1 MILVFIEH
9 KNCVLNKTSLE
20 AITAAQS
27 IGKDLGLKVSAV
39 LPCDKDCTLAQDI
52 AAYDLEKVVV
62 AKSEKLG
69 IYTPD
74 GYADAWEQVIKA
86 ANPQYV
92 VMSHTYQV
100 RDFAPKVA
108 ARLGREVVGDCI
120 RYAIAPTTPSAEASS
135 TPPLA
140 GGELKKLILTRRIFL
155 GKLDADVTIGG
166 NAPYFITFQ
175 SGAFRGDS
183 AAKGA
188 AAVETM
194 DVNVGDIRMT
204 PEEPFQEAKA
214 SVDLTKSEIIVAVG
228 RGIKSQENIALAQQ
242 LADSLGADIA
252 ASRPICD
259 SEWLPIDRQIGS
271 SGQTVAPKVYIA
283 LGISGAIQHIVGM
296 KNAGTIVAIN
306 KDSEAP
312 IFDIADYGIV
322 GDLFEAVP
330 VMIEEVKKAKS

>member
-9 KNCVLNKTSLE
+9 KDCVLNRVSLE
-20 AITAAQS
+20 AVAAAQS
-27 IGKDLGLKVSAV
+27 IGKDLGLPVTAV
-39 LPCDKDCTLAQDI
+39 IPCGKDCALAQEI
-52 AAYDLEKVVV
+52 SGYSLEKVIV
-62 AKSEKLG
+62 AKNEKLSQ
-69 IYTPD
+69 YTPD
-74 GYADAWEQVIKA
+74 AYADAWEHVIKA
-86 ANPQYV
+86 LNPQYI

-120 RYAIAPTTPSAEASS
+120 RYKGD
-135 TPPLA
+135 
-140 GGELKKLILTRRIFL
+140 GGTIVLTRRIFL
-155 GKLDADVTIGG
+155 GKLDADVSLGG
-166 NAPYFITFQ
+166 DAPYFVTFQ
-175 SGAFRGDS
+175 SGSFRGDN
-183 AAKGA
+183 AEKGT

-204 PEEPFQEAKA
+204 PEAPFQEAKA
-214 SVDLTKSEIIVAVG
+214 SVDLTKSEVIVAIG

-242 LADSLGADIA
+242 LADVLGADMA

-259 SEWLPIDRQIGS
+259 AEWLPIDRQIGS
-271 SGQTVAPKVYIA
+271 SGQTVSPKLYLA

-296 KNAGTIVAIN
+296 KNSGTIVAIN

-322 GDLFEAVP
+322 GDLFDAIP
-330 VMIEEVKKAKS
+330 VLVDEIKKAKGQ

>member
-9 KNCVLNKTSLE
+9 KDCVLNKTSLE
-20 AITAAQS
+20 AIAAAQA
-27 IGKDLGLKVSAV
+27 IGKDLGLKAAAV
-39 LPCDKDCTLAQDI
+39 IPCAGECPLADEI
-52 AAYDLEKVVV
+52 AKYDLEKVIV
-62 AKSEKLG
+62 ARNEKLG
-69 IYTPD
+69 TYTPD
-74 GYADAWEQVIKA
+74 AYADAWEQVIKA
-86 ANPQYV
+86 TNPQYV

-120 RYAIAPTTPSAEASS
+120 RYSAE
-135 TPPLA
+135 
-140 GGELKKLILTRRIFL
+140 GGKLVLTRRIFL
-155 GKLDADVTIGG
+155 GKLDADVTVGG
-166 NAPYFITFQ
+166 EAPYFVTFQ
-175 SGAFRGDS
+175 SGAFRGDN
-183 AAKGA
+183 A
-188 AAVETM
+188 AAGQARVETM

-204 PEEPFQEAKA
+204 PEAPFQEAKA
-214 SVDLTKSEIIVAVG
+214 SVDLTKSEVIVAVG
-228 RGIKSQENIALAQQ
+228 RGIKSEENLALAQQ
-242 LADSLGADIA
+242 LADALGADLA

-271 SGQTVAPKVYIA
+271 SGQTVAPKLYVA

-296 KNAGTIVAIN
+296 KNSGTIVAIN

-330 VMIEEVKKAKS
+330 VMIEEINKAKS

>member
-27 IGKDLGLKVSAV
+27 IGKDLGLNVAAV
-39 LPCDKDCTLAQDI
+39 LPCDKDCSLAQEI
-52 AAYDLEKVVV
+52 AGYAIEKVIV
-62 AKSEKLG
+62 AKNEKLG
-69 IYTPD
+69 TYTPD
-74 GYADAWEQVIKA
+74 AYADAFEQVIKA
-86 ANPQYV
+86 TNPQYV

-108 ARLGREVVGDCI
+108 TRFGREVVGDCI
-120 RYAIAPTTPSAEASS
+120 RYRAD
-135 TPPLA
+135 
-140 GGELKKLILTRRIFL
+140 GGKLVLSRRIFL
-155 GKLDADVTIGG
+155 GKLDADVTVGG
-166 NAPYFITFQ
+166 DAPYFVTFQ
-175 SGAFRGDS
+175 SGAFRGDAAEKGS
-183 AAKGA
+183 AS
-188 AAVETM
+188 VETI
-194 DVNVGDIRMT
+194 DVSVGEVRMT
-204 PEEPFQEAKA
+204 AEEPFQEAKA
-214 SVDLTKSEIIVAVG
+214 SVDLTKSEVIVAIG
-228 RGIKSQENIALAQQ
+228 RGIKSQENIAVAQQ
-242 LADSLGADIA
+242 LADALGADLA

-271 SGQTVAPKVYIA
+271 SGQTVAPKLYIA

-330 VMIEEVKKAKS
+330 VMVEEIKKAKA

>member
-9 KNCVLNKTSLE
+9 KDCVLNKTSLE
-20 AITAAQS
+20 AITGAQG
-27 IGKDLGLKVSAV
+27 IGKELGLKVSAV
-39 LPCDKDCTLAQDI
+39 LPCDKDCALAQAI
-52 AAYDLEKVVV
+52 SAYDLEKVIV
-62 AKSEKLG
+62 AKNEKLG
-69 IYTPD
+69 TYTPD
-74 GYADAWEQVIKA
+74 GYADAWEQIIKA
-86 ANPQYV
+86 TNPKYV

-120 RYAIAPTTPSAEASS
+120 RYKTES
-135 TPPLA
+135 
-140 GGELKKLILTRRIFL
+140 GKLVLSRRIFL

-166 NAPYFITFQ
+166 DAPYFVTFQ
-175 SGAFRGDS
+175 SGAFRGEN
-183 AAKGA
+183 AEKGS
-188 AAVETM
+188 AAVETI
-194 DVNVGDIRMT
+194 DVTVGDIRMT
-204 PEEPFQEAKA
+204 PEAPFQEAKA
-214 SVDLTKSEIIVAVG
+214 TVDLTKSEVIVAVG

-242 LADSLGADIA
+242 LADVLGADLA

-296 KNAGTIVAIN
+296 KNAGTIVAVN

-330 VMIEEVKKAKS
+330 VIIEEVKKAKA

>member
-9 KNCVLNKTSLE
+9 KDCVLNKTSLE

-27 IGKDLGLKVSAV
+27 IGKDLGLKVAAV
-39 LPCDKDCTLAQDI
+39 IPCDKECSLAQEIAQFDI
-52 AAYDLEKVVV
+52 EKVIV
-62 AKSEKLG
+62 AKNEKLG
-69 IYTPD
+69 LYTPD
-74 GYADAWEQVIKA
+74 GYADAWEQVVKTT
-86 ANPQYV
+86 NPQYV

-120 RYAIAPTTPSAEASS
+120 RYKTE
-135 TPPLA
+135 
-140 GGELKKLILTRRIFL
+140 GGKLVLTRRIFL
-155 GKLDADVTIGG
+155 GKLDADVAIGG
-166 NAPYFITFQ
+166 DAPYFVTFQ
-175 SGAFRGDS
+175 SGAFRGDAAEKGS
-183 AAKGA
+183 AAI
-188 AAVETM
+188 ETM
-194 DVNVGDIRMT
+194 EVSVGDIRMT
-204 PEEPFQEAKA
+204 PEAPFQEAKA
-214 SVDLTKSEIIVAVG
+214 SVDLTKSEIIVAIG
-228 RGIKSQENIALAQQ
+228 RGIKSQENIAVAQQ
-242 LADSLGADIA
+242 LADVLGADLA

-330 VMIEEVKKAKS
+330 VLVEEIKKAKG

>member
-1 MILVFIEH
+1 MSNILVFIEH
-9 KNCVLNKTSLE
+9 KDCVLNKTSLE

-27 IGKDLGLKVSAV
+27 IGKDLGLSVSAV
-39 LPCDKDCTLAQDI
+39 LPCDKDCGLANEI
-52 AAYDLEKVVV
+52 AGYDLAKVIV
-62 AKSEKLG
+62 AKNDKLG
-69 IYTPD
+69 TYTPD
-74 GYADAWEQVIKA
+74 GYADAWEQVIRA
-86 ANPQYV
+86 ENPQFV

-108 ARLGREVVGDCI
+108 ARMGREVVGDCI
-120 RYAIAPTTPSAEASS
+120 RYRAE
-135 TPPLA
+135 
-140 GGELKKLILTRRIFL
+140 GGNLVLTRRIFL

-166 NAPYFITFQ
+166 DAPYFITFQ
-175 SGAFRGDS
+175 SGAFRGDN
-183 AAKGA
+183 AAKGSA
-188 AAVETM
+188 NVVSM
-194 DVNVGDIRMT
+194 DVTVGDIRMT
-204 PEEPFQEAKA
+204 PETPFQEAKA
-214 SVDLTKSEIIVAVG
+214 SVDLTKSEVIVAIG
-228 RGIKSQENIALAQQ
+228 RGIKSQENIAVAQG
-242 LADSLGADIA
+242 LADVLGADLA

-271 SGQTVAPKVYIA
+271 SGQTVAPKLYIA

-330 VMIEEVKKAKS
+330 VLVEEIKKAKA

>member
-9 KNCVLNKTSLE
+9 RNCVLNRTSLE
-20 AITAAQS
+20 AIAAAQS

-39 LPCDKDCTLAQDI
+39 IPCEMDCALAQDI
-52 AAYDLEKVVV
+52 AGYDLEKVII

-74 GYADAWEQVIKA
+74 AYADAWEQVIGA
-86 ANPQYV
+86 TNPQYV
-92 VMSHTYQV
+92 VMAHTYQV

-120 RYAIAPTTPSAEASS
+120 RYRAEN
-135 TPPLA
+135 
-140 GGELKKLILTRRIFL
+140 GNLILTRRIFL
-155 GKLDADVTIGG
+155 GKLDADVTVGG
-166 NAPYFITFQ
+166 EAPYFITFQ
-175 SGAFRGDS
+175 SGAFRGDNS
-183 AAKGA
+183 AKGT

-194 DVNVGDIRMT
+194 DVNIGEIRMT

-228 RGIKSQENIALAQQ
+228 RGIKSQENIAVAQQ
-242 LADSLGADIA
+242 LADALGADLA

-259 SEWLPIDRQIGS
+259 SDWLPIDRQIGS

-306 KDSEAP
+306 KDAEAP

-330 VMIEEVKKAKS
+330 AMVEEIKKAKS

>member
-1 MILVFIEH
+1 MSNILVFIEH
-9 KNCVLNKTSLE
+9 NDCVLNKTSLE

-27 IGKDLGLKVSAV
+27 IAKDLGLTVSAV
-39 LPCDKDCTLAQDI
+39 LPCDKDCALANEI
-52 AAYDLEKVVV
+52 AGYDLAKVIV
-62 AKSEKLG
+62 AKSDKFG

-74 GYADAWEQVIKA
+74 GYADAWEQVIRA
-86 ANPQYV
+86 ESPQYV
-92 VMSHTYQV
+92 IMSHTYQV

-120 RYAIAPTTPSAEASS
+120 RYRAEGS
-135 TPPLA
+135 
-140 GGELKKLILTRRIFL
+140 KLVLTRRIFL

-166 NAPYFITFQ
+166 DAPYFVTFQ
-175 SGAFRGDS
+175 SGAFRGDN
-183 AAKGA
+183 AAKGSA
-188 AAVETM
+188 NVVSM
-194 DVNVGDIRMT
+194 DVAVGDIRMT
-204 PEEPFQEAKA
+204 PESPFQEAKA
-214 SVDLTKSEIIVAVG
+214 SVDLTKSEVIVAIG
-228 RGIKSQENIALAQQ
+228 RGIKSQENIAIAQG
-242 LADSLGADIA
+242 LADVLGADLA

-271 SGQTVAPKVYIA
+271 SGQTVAPKLYIA

-330 VMIEEVKKAKS
+330 VLVEEIKKAKA